1 MIHPFPVSEGLIV
14 CRVQSRAYF
23 SGVAYVPAI
32 IGKRYASV
40 KPGAE
45 ATKMVAKNWFMPVIL
60 REGIET
66 CGENVP
72 VTEAFW

>member
-1 MIHPFPVSEGLIV
+1 V
-14 CRVQSRAYF
+14 
-23 SGVAYVPAI
+23 
-32 IGKRYASV
+32 GKHYASV

-45 ATKMVAKNWFMPVIL
+45 ATKIVAKNWFMPVIL
-60 REGIET
+60 VEGIET